1 MRRASGA
8 PRSEI
13 KEEAEG
19 RGTFA
24 EGEYPMSSA
33 RAPDLPPG
41 QINAKHEGTQM
52 TSTQGAL
59 AGIRVL
65 DISRILGG
73 PYCGQILGDHGA
85 DVLKIEP
92 PQGDDTRTWGPPFK
106 DGVASYYH
114 GLNRNK
120 RVQHLDFSTE
130 EGRAALLALVAEA
143 DVLIENFKTGTM
155 ERWGIGYETLSQ
167 RFPRLVWCRVSG
179 FGADGPLGA
188 LPGYDAAVQAMTG
201 IMSVNGEAEGGPLR
215 VGLPVVDMVTGLNA
229 VIGVLLALQERQRSG
244 RGQFV
249 EAALYDSGISLLHP
263 HAANWFMDGSAPR
276 RTGNAHPNIYPYDA
290 LATGTDPVFVAVGN
304 DRQFAS
310 LCGCIGLPALATDP
324 RFATA
329 GVRSVNRDA
338 LKQRLETAMAAFDG
352 RVLVEQLMAAGVPAA
367 PVLPVAAA
375 LEHPHTAHRGMV
387 VELEGGYRG
396 IGAPVKLGRTPAS
409 YRHAPLTPGDAFLPR
424 ADDEATST
432 AAH

>member
-1 MRRASGA
+1 
-8 PRSEI
+8 
-13 KEEAEG
+13 
-19 RGTFA
+19 
-24 EGEYPMSSA
+24 
-33 RAPDLPPG
+33 
-41 QINAKHEGTQM
+41 M
-52 TSTQGAL
+52 TSAQGAL

-85 DVLKIEP
+85 DVLKVEP

-120 RVQHLDFSTE
+120 RVQHLDFSTG
-130 EGRAALLALVAEA
+130 EGREALLALVAEA

-155 ERWGIGYETLSQ
+155 ERWGIGYETLAQ

-201 IMSVNGEAEGGPLR
+201 IMSINGEADGGPLR

-249 EAALYDSGISLLHP
+249 EAALYDSGLSLLHP
-263 HAANWFMDGSAPR
+263 HAANWFMDGTAPR

-310 LCGCIGLPALATDP
+310 LCRCIGLPELADDP
-324 RFATA
+324 LYRTA
-329 GVRSVNRDA
+329 GARSVHRA
-338 LKQRLETAMAAFDG
+338 GLKQRLEAAMATFDG
-352 RVLVEQLMAAGVPAA
+352 CALVDQLMAAGVPAA
-367 PVLPVAAA
+367 PVLPVADA
-375 LEHPHTAHRGMV
+375 LQHPHTLHREMV
-387 VELEGGYRG
+387 VEMEGGYRG
-396 IGAPVKLGRTPAS
+396 IGAPVKLSRTPAS
-409 YRHAPLTPGDAFLPR
+409 YRHAPLTPGTAFLP
-424 ADDEATST
+424 ADDSAK
-432 AAH
+432 H